1 MNSALASLGKNLI
14 LVAVV
19 TLSVVNFFYSWLGFK
34 ELLAIQLIA
43 GLAYVF
49 LSCYEVL
56 NASFKASL
64 PVLRFSYFTNSYAMF
79 RILKIGVFF
88 TFAIMLFSSQ
98 TRIQYLYPICVIIAL
113 TEGIV
118 TFLKYKKQ
126 LCFVSIYANYIL
138 FVQTGLVKLFAS
150 QIALIEFRHDIFYFV
165 TKNKKSHQIKLIHIE
180 NKYQFI
186 EALKEWIIRNKLN
199 VSSESKLKM
208 DAIDSNNLFN

>member
-19 TLSVVNFFYSWLGFK
+19 ALSVINFFYGWLGFK
-34 ELLAIQLIA
+34 ELLGIQLIA

-56 NASFKASL
+56 NASFKAAL
-64 PVLRFSYFTNSYAMF
+64 PVLRFSYFTNSFVMF
-79 RILKIGVFF
+79 RVLKIGVFF
-88 TFAIMLFSSQ
+88 TFAVMLFSSH
-98 TRIQYLYPICVIIAL
+98 TRIQYLYPICIIIAL

-118 TFLKYKKQ
+118 IYLKYKKQ
-126 LCFVSIYANYIL
+126 LCFVSIYANYLL

-150 QIALIEFRHDIFYFV
+150 QVALVEFRHDIFYFI
-165 TKNKKSHQIKLIHIE
+165 TKNKKSYQIKLVHIE

-186 EALKEWIIRNKLN
+186 TALKEWISRNKLN
-199 VSSESKLKM
+199 VSSESQEK
-208 DAIDSNNLFN
+208 IDELVLNNLN